1 MPEAVFQPFPMLPGR
16 RAQVWRHRPEFR
28 RPRHFHREPE
38 LNFVVHG
45 SATLGVGTRVQQA
58 RTGDVLVF
66 EPGQD
71 HVLLDASDDLVLF
84 ALALTPELWERRRS
98 LTPAGAAVPPSERRT
113 HAESMLG
120 AVADMR
126 DGSAVETLL
135 SDVFA
140 ELKAQAVAPSAISRR
155 AAQQALAQPG
165 ASCSALAS
173 QLGTHPSNLSRVVAR
188 ELGVPLVELRSRL
201 KVGEFVRLVDSGRSF
216 TQAALEAE
224 FGSYAQCH
232 RVFRRATGVAPRAFF
247 AGARVEVDVATSAS
261 LRCIRA
267 P

>member
-1 MPEAVFQPFPMLPGR
+1 MSEAVFQPFPMLPAR

-38 LNFVVHG
+38 LNFVVRG
-45 SATLGVGTRVQQA
+45 SATLGVGTRVQSA
-58 RTGDVLVF
+58 LAGDVLAF

-71 HVLLDASDDLVLF
+71 HVLLEASDDLQLF

-98 LTPAGAAVPPSERRT
+98 AGFPQREPLRPERRAR
-113 HAESMLG
+113 AEAVLG
-120 AVADMR
+120 AVAEMR
-126 DGSAVETLL
+126 DGSVVEALL

-140 ELKAQAVAPSAISRR
+140 ELKARAAAPSSISRR
-155 AAQQALAQPG
+155 AARQVLAQPG

-173 QLGTHPSNLSRVVAR
+173 QLGTHPSNLSRVFAR

-201 KVGEFVRLVDSGRSF
+201 KLVEFVRLVDSGRSF
-216 TQAALEAE
+216 TRAALDAE

-232 RVFRRATGVAPRAFF
+232 RVFRRATGVTPRAYF
-247 AGARVEVDVATSAS
+247 AGARAQVDRATSAG
-261 LRCIRA
+261 RPICY
-267 P
+267 